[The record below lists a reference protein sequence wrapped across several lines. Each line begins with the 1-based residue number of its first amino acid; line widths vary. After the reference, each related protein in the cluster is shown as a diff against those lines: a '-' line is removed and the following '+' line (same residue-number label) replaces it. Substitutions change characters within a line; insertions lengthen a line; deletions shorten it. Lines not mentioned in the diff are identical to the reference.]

1 MLIATASKKGLCCTR
16 PAWRMAQHA
25 MLAAALLTAN
35 TAEAWTL
42 DALLRLPL
50 EHLMELKVTVQRKA
64 MQKPL
69 RVHLPAGK
77 YRMQEVRHAG

>member
-1 MLIATASKKGLCCTR
+1 MATASKRGLCRTR

-25 MLAAALLTAN
+25 MLSAALLTAN

-50 EHLMELKVTVQRKA
+50 DHLMELKVTVQRMA
-64 MQKPL
+64 MQKPS
-69 RVHLPAGK
+69 RINLPADK
-77 YRMQEVRHAG
+77 HRMQGVRRAV